1 MTEVRVRVAVYVVR
15 ETRRGPE
22 LLVFDHRDF
31 PEAGTQVPAG
41 GVDAGE
47 NLETAA
53 VREVVEETGLA
64 DLDLGRS
71 LGVQQRP
78 HPDTGKLRVTI
89 FYRATTTEPRD
100 RWAHVVHGRDGD
112 DGMVFECF
120 FIPLPKANGL
130 LPDRQDEFVDVLLA
144 DRR

>member
-1 MTEVRVRVAVYVVR
+1 M
-15 ETRRGPE
+15 
-22 LLVFDHRDF
+22 LVFDHHDF

-47 NLETAA
+47 SLEAAA

-64 DLDLGRS
+64 DVEVGRS

-78 HPDTGKLRVTI
+78 HPHTGEARVTI
-89 FYRATTTEPRD
+89 FYRATTSESRD
-100 RWAHVVHGRDGD
+100 RWTHVVRSGDGEGGD

-120 FIPLPKANGL
+120 FIPLDKANGL
-130 LPDRQDEFVDVLLA
+130 LPDRQDEFVDVLLT
-144 DRR
+144 RRATCSCRSFAAPPP